1 MYRIWPVADEL
12 PVDDAELIDLYRP
25 AGPTLRV
32 NFVTS
37 IDGAVEV
44 KGYSEGLQTPS
55 DQRVFALLR
64 MFADGLMVGAGT
76 LRHEGYGAV
85 RLDAKR
91 RAWRVEHGMP
101 EHLRLVVVSRELDL
115 SPANPALAE
124 APVRPVVVT
133 GADSPADRRATL
145 SEVADVLVCGS
156 EGVDLEDA
164 VARLRAEGLGHI
176 LCEGG
181 PHLLGSLTSAD
192 LVDEVCLTIAPMLA
206 GAGAGRI
213 TAGPTSPVRG
223 LRLAHALTD
232 DGTLLLR
239 YAR

>member
-1 MYRIWPVADEL
+1 MYRIWPVSEVA
-12 PVDDAELIDLYRP
+12 PVDDTALIELYRP
-25 AGPTLRV
+25 DRPTLRV

-44 KGYSEGLQTPS
+44 KGYSEGLQTPA

-91 RAWRVEHGMP
+91 RAWRAEHGMP

-115 SPANPALAE
+115 SPDNPALAQ
-124 APVRPVVVT
+124 APVRPAILT
-133 GADSPADRRATL
+133 GADSAADRRAAL
-145 SEVADVLVCGS
+145 SAVADVLVCGS
-156 EGVDLEDA
+156 EGVDLEVA

-192 LVDEVCLTIAPMLA
+192 LVDEVCLTITPMLA
-206 GAGAGRI
+206 GPGAGRI

-223 LRLAHALTD
+223 LTLAHVLTD

>member
-1 MYRIWPVADEL
+1 MYRIWPVSEPV
-12 PVDDAELIDLYRP
+12 PVDDAALIELYRP
-25 AGPTLRV
+25 DRPTLRV

-44 KGYSEGLQTPS
+44 KGYSEGLQTAA

-91 RAWRVEHGMP
+91 RAWRAEREMP
-101 EHLRLVVVSRELDL
+101 EYLRLVVVSRELEL
-115 SPANPALAE
+115 SPDNPALAQ
-124 APVRPVVVT
+124 APVRPAILT
-133 GADSPADRRATL
+133 GADSPPERRAAL
-145 SEVADVLVCGS
+145 SAVADVLVCGS
-156 EGVDLEDA
+156 EGVDLEVA
-164 VARLRAEGLGHI
+164 VDLLRAEGLGHI

-192 LVDEVCLTIAPMLA
+192 LVDELCLTITPMLA

-223 LRLAHALTD
+223 LTLAHALVD